1 MMDKLQNQTFKIYS
15 FIGLFVVGLAICY
28 CFKLLILKFGLVA
41 VFPQNPILDFYVAKN
56 TGAAFSIF
64 HNGNL
69 LLGIFS
75 FFVSVGIVFFV
86 FKKIKIFSKPE
97 LYSITMLLAGVSSNM
112 LERFVDGYVTDYF
125 RLKFVDFPIFNVA
138 DVFINVAVVL
148 ILFFFLSKKD
158 FGGVQDE

>member
-1 MMDKLQNQTFKIYS
+1 MDKIQNQTFKIYS
-15 FIGLFVVGLAICY
+15 FVGLFVVGLAICY
-28 CFKLLILKFGLVA
+28 FFKFLVLKFGLA
-41 VFPQNPILDFYVAKN
+41 GIFPQNPIFDFYVAKN

-75 FFVSVGIVFFV
+75 FFVCLGIGVFV
-86 FKKIKIFSKPE
+86 FKKIQIFSKSE
-97 LYSITMLLAGVSSNM
+97 LYSIAILLAGVSSNM